1 MIEIWFFLPAKRLE
15 LDFSD
20 DMRSILFFIN
30 FFFLLIILISHS
42 HSCEQNHHCWNC
54 HLNWK
59 LSLLSFK
66 TQTIDVHENL
76 KNHCHQ
82 SIQPLL
88 NSLQSATPKLLN
100 HYHAQLFKSNHRND
114 INPKSS
120 KSHPNCNSQY
130 ITIHLHF
137 SVVKIWNQ
145 PILRLPN
152 LWHQQLQTIN
162 GSSTHKGCQL
172 PWTNS

>member
-20 DMRSILFFIN
+20 HMRSILFFIKI
-30 FFFLLIILISHS
+30 FFLLIILISHS

-100 HYHAQLFKSNHRND
+100 HYHAQLIKSNHRND

-172 PWTNS
+172 PWTTS